1 MSGTKRSS
9 GRLKLALWD
18 IGTVFWVCI
27 VGSTLHFA
35 FELSEYWRPM
45 ALFGAVNE
53 SAW

>member
-35 FELSEYWRPM
+35 FEQRVLAADGPLWR
-45 ALFGAVNE
+45 GQ
-53 SAW
+53 